1 VTVTWASAV
10 RWVKVFSFPLKNFC
24 KILEIMSICVTIM
37 PYGFCI
43 GVLGLIMRHVRTV
56 DRFLLLGVLL
66 LAFGL
71 RVLWVAEANIWWD
84 EGWTVLLMRE
94 SVGSIVE
101 MTSMDTHPPFYF
113 WLSHGIWLLIGE
125 SEFAV
130 RFLSVAAGTLTVAVL
145 WRLGRLLWPGSRWV
159 PLVAALLLSTSR
171 FAIWWSQEGRM
182 YGLSGLLITLS
193 LLFTVQ
199 LRWQPTRKAALGYLL
214 AMLAALHT
222 LYLLAFALVVQG
234 LYWLWTLIYEET
246 WSARAQLVAKWAL
259 LQMVVLAGFAPWL
272 MYAISRMN
280 SWSAQEAF
288 DVSLYFGLYANLL
301 VLGIPTHVEAYRVPV
316 LLVMGLL
323 ALVMLLW
330 RIATPYPLIKQPAV
344 LKWQNAG
351 VALLLLAL
359 IVPPLVVWAITTLPH
374 TFGHS
379 PKPAARYLLP
389 YTPAFYLLLAWAMA
403 VLGAW
408 AKRAQRTV
416 QGGLLLAFLLLSGW
430 SLSEYYQE
438 RYLLDDY
445 KSLTLTIKAHHQ
457 AHDGVLLH
465 TDDPWPIFNYHWP
478 NKWVGTPHLQ
488 DADRAGADY
497 FLSPLWDK
505 HEALWLVINE
515 DALRVDPQHE
525 FERWLSERAL
535 GQQEWRFGSKRL
547 LLFAKTSA
555 RADQLLAL
563 APDFELP
570 AQPTA
575 FTSTPLPQEVP
586 LAGWEQALNKVQAGD
601 LLHTAAYI
609 KPNNEGGSVELW
621 LADFPHQRTSAT
633 YPPNANLTRV
643 PLTLPIPP
651 EAHNQSTSLMLNI
664 AGTQI
669 MLRPIYLIGNTPPP
683 VTLTVTPQ
691 HAISATFG
699 EPPFVELLGYDIAY
713 PTQEHILLTL
723 YWKTIRT
730 PTQSYKIFTH
740 LTQPDGFVVAQRDNL
755 PMQGER
761 PTTTWRQAELIVD
774 PYHIPITDAPQ
785 GAYTLV
791 IGFYDA
797 TTGIRLGPVKNG
809 TGDVMAND
817 QMRLGAVEVVK

>member
-1 VTVTWASAV
+1 
-10 RWVKVFSFPLKNFC
+10 
-24 KILEIMSICVTIM
+24 M
-37 PYGFCI
+37 
-43 GVLGLIMRHVRTV
+43 V
-56 DRFLLLGVLL
+56 DRFLLLAVLL
-66 LAFGL
+66 LAFAL
-71 RVLWVAEANIWWD
+71 RVLWLAEANIWWD

-113 WLSHGIWLLIGE
+113 WLSHGMWLLMGE

-145 WRLGRLLWPGSRWV
+145 WLLGRLLWPGSRWV

-182 YGLSGLLITLS
+182 YALSGLLITLS

-234 LYWLWTLIYEET
+234 LYWLWTLIYEES
-246 WSARAQLVAKWAL
+246 WAARARLVAKWAL
-259 LQMVVLAGFAPWL
+259 LQVLVLAGFAPWL
-272 MYAISRMN
+272 IYAMSRMN

-288 DVSLYFGLYANLL
+288 DASLYFSLYANLL
-301 VLGIPTHVEAYRVPV
+301 VLGMPTDVEAYRLPALFVI
-316 LLVMGLL
+316 GLL
-323 ALVMLLW
+323 LFVMLLW
-330 RIATPYPLIKQPAV
+330 KVATPYGLIKQPNV
-344 LKWQNAG
+344 LKWKKAG
-351 VALLLLAL
+351 LALLLLAL
-359 IVPPLVVWAITTLPH
+359 IIPPLVVWAITTLPH

-408 AKRAQRTV
+408 AKRVQRMV
-416 QGGLLLAFLLLSGW
+416 QGGLLVAFLLLSAW

-438 RYLLDDY
+438 RYLSDDY

-478 NKWVGTPHLQ
+478 KEWVGTPHLQ
-488 DADRAGADY
+488 DADAAGADY
-497 FLSPLWDK
+497 LLSPLWDK

-535 GQQEWRFGSKRL
+535 GQHQWRFGNKRL
-547 LLFAKTSA
+547 RLFAKTSA
-555 RADQLLAL
+555 RAKQLLAL

-570 AQPTA
+570 ALISS
-575 FTSTPLPQEVP
+575 STLLEQDMP
-586 LAGWEQALNKVQAGD
+586 LAGWEQALNKVRVGD
-601 LLHTAAYI
+601 VLHAAAYI
-609 KPNNEGGSVELW
+609 KPNNEGGIVELW
-621 LADFPHQRTSAT
+621 LADFPNQRTAASYA
-633 YPPNANLTRV
+633 PNAHLSRV

-651 EAHNQSTSLMLNI
+651 EAYNQSTSVMLNI
-664 AGTQI
+664 SGTP
-669 MLRPIYLIGNTPPP
+669 LTLPSIYLIGNSPPP
-683 VTLTVTPQ
+683 APITVTPQ

-699 EPPFVELLGYDIAY
+699 EPAFAELLGYDIAY
-713 PTQEHILLTL
+713 PTKQDVFLIL
-723 YWKTIRT
+723 YWKTIQT

-740 LTQPDGFVVAQRDNL
+740 LTQPDGFVVAQRDSL
-755 PMQGER
+755 PMQGQR
-761 PTTTWRQAELIVD
+761 PTTTWRQGEIIVD
-774 PYHIPITDAPQ
+774 PYHIPITDTPQ
-785 GAYTLV
+785 GSYTLV
-791 IGFYDA
+791 IGFYDG
-797 TTGIRLGPVKNG
+797 TTGIRLGPVKDG
-809 TGDVMAND
+809 IGEVMAND